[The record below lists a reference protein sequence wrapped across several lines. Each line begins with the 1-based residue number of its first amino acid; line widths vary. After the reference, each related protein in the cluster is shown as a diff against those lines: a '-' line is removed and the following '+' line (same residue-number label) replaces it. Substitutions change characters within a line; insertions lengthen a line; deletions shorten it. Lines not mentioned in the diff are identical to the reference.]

1 MKNKLLTF
9 LFLTIPFCTTIAQ
22 TVIKIPFQQSE
33 PFVVQP
39 QTIDKAMGNTS
50 IDLGLDVEIHGGS
63 GNYIFSWI
71 FNDEEIGTNPTITI
85 NERGI
90 YTLSVRD
97 GEGCES
103 TVTYTIGN
111 RTSIEEINIQES
123 SSIVLYPNPT
133 TGAFSVKT
141 PENQQPDK
149 IEVYNM
155 EGQRM
160 SDRENL
166 PAGHYL
172 VTLHFGNKK
181 ITKPLIVLK

>member
-1 MKNKLLTF
+1 MKNKLLAF
-9 LFLTIPFCTTIAQ
+9 LFLTIPFCATVAQ
-22 TVIKIPFQQSE
+22 TVIKIPFQQPK

-39 QTIDKAMGNTS
+39 QAIDKSINNAS
-50 IDLGLDVEIHGGS
+50 IDLGLDIEIHGGS
-63 GNYIFSWI
+63 ENYIFSWI

-85 NERGI
+85 SEAGI
-90 YTLSVRD
+90 YTLLVRD

-103 TVTYTIGN
+103 FVTYTVNSG
-111 RTSIEEINIQES
+111 TGIEDINTQAS

-149 IEVYNM
+149 IEVYNL
-155 EGQRM
+155 EGKLM
-160 SDRENL
+160 TEENL

-172 VTLHFGNKK
+172 VTLYFGDKK